1 MEAALHAAQERY
13 PVTPKGED
21 DSWWLPAR
29 LGGSAPTPAE
39 AEVIAEQRAQERAER
54 KAREEEAEVA
64 GGTSHRRWRR
74 KAPDST
80 T

>member
-1 MEAALHAAQERY
+1 MA
-13 PVTPKGED
+13 
-21 DSWWLPAR
+21 AR

-54 KAREEEAEVA
+54 KAREEAEVA